1 MVHTTGTVTQH
12 DLLVSNLTAVSGA
25 TFSALVAWYV
35 DARPWERVLQQRAGS
50 SVSGSASDV
59 TSAVISSAKLRLRL
73 AHDARS
79 EVFASAS
86 SVHVTGSGSAAV
98 VRAQVLRYLGDE
110 EHGESETRFQT
121 MMTWWMLNV
130 DTTGSVAVSAWS
142 VSHEVQL
149 FNLTLTS
156 DTDWFVNF

>member
-12 DLLVSNLTAVSGA
+12 ELLVSNLTALSGA

-59 TSAVISSAKLRLRL
+59 TSAVLSSAKLRLRL
-73 AHDARS
+73 AHDGRS

-98 VRAQVLRYLGDE
+98 ARAQVLRYLGDE

-130 DTTGSVAVSAWS
+130 DTTGLVAVSAWS